1 MNTKL
6 QQIEKLK
13 LKTHLFDDIP
23 VVVGGGTLFPLV
35 FAKLERYFYTLYR
48 TLALTKK
55 YKCLT
60 N

>member
-48 TLALTKK
+48 TLALTK
-55 YKCLT
+55 
-60 N
+60 NI